1 MAKPWPERY
10 ATGENGAMTGVESIN
25 AITLRTADMAASV
38 RFYEALGFRLS
49 YGGGDAPFST
59 LRSGGCFVNLI
70 AVASPAEAETGW
82 GRVIFHVDDPDAL
95 YQRALDAGL
104 APQAEPRDAPWG
116 ERMFAIFDPAGHDLS
131 FAKRIRA
138 YEADHPEL

>member
-1 MAKPWPERY
+1 MA
-10 ATGENGAMTGVESIN
+10 GIESIN

-38 RFYEALGFRLS
+38 HFYEALGFELS

-59 LRSGGCFVNLI
+59 LLSGQCFVNLI
-70 AVASPAEAETGW
+70 AVPTSDDVETGW
-82 GRVIFHVDDPDAL
+82 GRVIFHVDEVDVI

-104 APQAEPRDAPWG
+104 TPQAEPMDAPWG
-116 ERMFAIFDPAGHDLS
+116 ERMFPICDPSGHDLS

-138 YEADHPEL
+138 YELDHPAV

>member
-1 MAKPWPERY
+1 MSTRTHA
-10 ATGENGAMTGVESIN
+10 AGENGAVAGVESIN

-38 RFYEALGFRLS
+38 RFYKALGFRMS
-49 YGGGDAPFST
+49 YGGDDSPFST
-59 LRSGGCFVNLI
+59 LRSGECFVNLI
-70 AVASPAEAETGW
+70 AVDSAAEVETGW
-82 GRVIFHVDDPDAL
+82 GRVIFHVEDPDAL
-95 YQRALDAGL
+95 YQRAIDAGL

-116 ERMFAIFDPAGHDLS
+116 ERMFPIYDPAGHDLS